1 MHIRRIQV
9 EEGFLEGADI
19 SFSDGLN
26 TIIGARGT
34 GKTSV
39 LELIRYCL
47 GAPNFTQESS
57 KISYDHALAILG
69 GGQVTVTLQD
79 KEGEVIV
86 TRGGSSSSSSAPRS
100 SGHFEAPLIMSQTEV
115 ESVGLHSGG
124 RLSLIDSFIARSKNV
139 SQQEGA
145 LIGEIKSTTSQLE
158 SLLRD
163 KLDLDEKLSGL
174 KKIDE
179 ALLGLAEKERAIA
192 SFSEAVSLKKA
203 SLDLIS
209 SQAAKLSVADSYVDR
224 YKNSLTEGLVSV
236 HKGLTSFFSREGWQ
250 GQDASPVENVE
261 KIVSAN
267 YLKLVEA
274 YNEIRM
280 LLGQIDV
287 DKVARQSLKIKL
299 ENDAREV
306 RREIDQ
312 VMDGAGAVAR
322 ESAAL
327 RESREQLLSLSVLQ
341 KNIIN
346 KISELKGKR
355 NKDLDALD
363 EVRNSK
369 FESRKLVC
377 DRINLKLYPKIKIE
391 IERASQVG
399 EYARILSETLKG
411 SGLRYVEIARTI
423 AQLLSPRE
431 LMEAVDSHNHEYIS
445 DITGIAKDR
454 AAKAL
459 VHLRDVGLGDICTCL
474 VDDEVSFYLLDG
486 VEFKDL
492 SRLSTGQRCT
502 VVLPILLEH
511 EDRVLLVDQPE
522 DHIDNAFITDTL
534 IKAIR
539 GRSKQSQIIFTT
551 HNANIPV
558 LGNADKVIHMAS
570 DGKRGHVLLSESL
583 THVDAISAISNVMEG
598 GAAAF
603 KYRADFYDKGIEN
616 AG

>member
-47 GAPNFTQESS
+47 GAPSFTKEAS

-86 TRGGSSSSSSAPRS
+86 TRSGSSSSTSSPRS

-139 SQQEGA
+139 FQQEGA
-145 LIGEIKSTTSQLE
+145 LVGEIKSTTSQLE

-163 KLDLDEKLSGL
+163 KQDLDEKLSGL

-179 ALLGLAEKERAIA
+179 ALLGLAEKEKAIA
-192 SFSEAVSLKKA
+192 GFSEALSLKK
-203 SLDLIS
+203 SNLDLIS
-209 SQAAKLSVADSYVDR
+209 NQTTKLSIADSYVDR
-224 YKNSLTEGLVSV
+224 YKATLTDGLISI
-236 HKGLTSFFSREGWQ
+236 HKGLTSIFSREQWQ
-250 GQDASPVENVE
+250 GQDASPIEYIE
-261 KIVSAN
+261 KSVSAN
-267 YLKLVEA
+267 YMKMGEA
-274 YNEIRM
+274 YSEIRA
-280 LLGQIDV
+280 LLSQIDLE
-287 DKVARQSLKIKL
+287 KGARQSLNVKL
-299 ENDAREV
+299 EDDAREI

-312 VMDGAGAVAR
+312 VMEGAGTVAR
-322 ESAAL
+322 ESAIL
-327 RESREQLLSLSVLQ
+327 RESREQLLSLSILK
-341 KNIIN
+341 KNIVD
-346 KISELKGKR
+346 KITELKDKR
-355 NKDLDALD
+355 SEDLDKLD
-363 EVRNSK
+363 ELRNAK
-369 FESRKLVC
+369 FELRKSVC
-377 DRINLKLYPKIKIE
+377 EKINGKLYPKIKIE
-391 IERASQVG
+391 IERASQIG

-411 SGLRYVEIARTI
+411 SGLRFVEIAKTI
-423 AQLLSPRE
+423 SQLLSPRE
-431 LMEAVDSHNHEYIS
+431 LMEAVDSYNYEYIS
-445 DITGIAKDR
+445 DITGIAKER

-459 VHLRDVGLGDICTCL
+459 IHLREVGIGEICTCL

-539 GRSKQSQIIFTT
+539 GRSKNSQIIFTT

-570 DGKRGHVLLSESL
+570 DGKRGHVLLAESL
-583 THVDAISAISNVMEG
+583 EHVDAINAISNVMEG
-598 GAAAF
+598 GADAF
-603 KYRADFYDKGIEN
+603 KYRATFYDKGTVN
-616 AG
+616 AD

>member
-47 GAPNFTQESS
+47 GAPSFTQESS

-86 TRGGSSSSSSAPRS
+86 TRGGGSGSSNVPRS
-100 SGHFEAPLIMSQTEV
+100 SGFFEAPLIMSQTEV

-145 LIGEIKSTTSQLE
+145 LVGEIKSTTSQLE

-163 KLDLDEKLSGL
+163 KQDLDEKLSGL

-179 ALLGLAEKERAIA
+179 ALLGLAEKEKAIA
-192 SFSEAVSLKKA
+192 SFSEAVSIKKTN
-203 SLDLIS
+203 LDLIS
-209 SQAAKLSVADSYVDR
+209 NQTTKLSIADSYVDR
-224 YKNSLTEGLVSV
+224 YKNSLTDGLIAI
-236 HKGLTSFFSREGWQ
+236 HKGLTSLFSREGWQ
-250 GQDASPVENVE
+250 GQDASPVENIE
-261 KIVSAN
+261 KSVNAN
-267 YLKLVEA
+267 YFKLVEA
-274 YNEIRM
+274 YSEIRA
-280 LLGQIDV
+280 LLSQIDA
-287 DKVARQSLKIKL
+287 DKVARQGLKVNF
-299 ENDAREV
+299 ENEAREI

-312 VMDGAGAVAR
+312 VMEGAGAIAR

-327 RESREQLLSLSVLQ
+327 RDSREQLLSLSVLQ
-341 KNIIN
+341 KNIVD
-346 KISELKGKR
+346 KVSELKKKR
-355 NKDLDALD
+355 SADLDKLD
-363 EVRNSK
+363 EIRNSK
-369 FESRKLVC
+369 FELRKLVC

-411 SGLRYVEIARTI
+411 SGLRYVEIAKTI

-431 LMEAVDSHNHEYIS
+431 LMEAVDSYDHEYIS

-459 VHLRDVGLGDICTCL
+459 IHLRDVGVGDICTCL

-570 DGKRGHVLLSESL
+570 DGKRGHVLLAESL
-583 THVDAISAISNVMEG
+583 EHVGAINAISNVMEG
-598 GAAAF
+598 GADAF
-603 KYRADFYDKGIEN
+603 KYRATFYEKGIDN